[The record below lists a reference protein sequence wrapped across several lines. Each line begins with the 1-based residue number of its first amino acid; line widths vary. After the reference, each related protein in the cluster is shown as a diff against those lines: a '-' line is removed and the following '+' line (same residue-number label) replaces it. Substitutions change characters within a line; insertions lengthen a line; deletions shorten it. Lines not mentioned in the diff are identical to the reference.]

1 MNEHNTK
8 HQCKSYESLSP
19 TIKQLNELKESL
31 RTIEK
36 NISTL
41 KIIIDDIT
49 YRLNG
54 ALWIYQNYSN
64 IAKDVIEK
72 YELFNKDYKNFTILE
87 SIKNLKFSNI
97 KIIEDLNTL
106 IKEEN
111 IEKKINS
118 IIKLHKEKY
127 ENYLK
132 DDLNDITFKN
142 EKDDDRLKKNL
153 KKERKKNWK
162 AN

>member
-1 MNEHNTK
+1 MK
-8 HQCKSYESLSP
+8 
-19 TIKQLNELKESL
+19 
-31 RTIEK
+31 
-36 NISTL
+36 
-41 KIIIDDIT
+41 
-49 YRLNG
+49 
-54 ALWIYQNYSN
+54 
-64 IAKDVIEK
+64 
-72 YELFNKDYKNFTILE
+72 
-87 SIKNLKFSNI
+87 
-97 KIIEDLNTL
+97 
-106 IKEEN
+106 
-111 IEKKINS
+111 KKINS

>member
-1 MNEHNTK
+1 M
-8 HQCKSYESLSP
+8 
-19 TIKQLNELKESL
+19 
-31 RTIEK
+31 
-36 NISTL
+36 
-41 KIIIDDIT
+41 
-49 YRLNG
+49 
-54 ALWIYQNYSN
+54 
-64 IAKDVIEK
+64 
-72 YELFNKDYKNFTILE
+72 FNKDYKNFTILE

-153 KKERKKNWK
+153 KKERKKNRK